1 MPVTSGKDVAKMFG
15 DHEITV
21 MREVVTSA
29 VEEDDDSA
37 MMENLIDIEES
48 YLSTKY
54 TDALNERSDEVSY
67 HKASRYVIKTL
78 SNICDGAFL
87 RN

>member
-1 MPVTSGKDVAKMFG
+1 MPVTSGIGVGKMFG

-48 YLSTKY
+48 YLSTEY
-54 TDALNERSDEVSY
+54 TDALNERFEEV
-67 HKASRYVIKTL
+67 TL
-78 SNICDGAFL
+78 SQSIQM